1 MSYVLYGIEYNPTMP
16 GYNEEG
22 KWCMMPTGKKELYSA
37 TSTATLFNTRG
48 KANAR
53 LKTHFRN
60 GDDIRQ
66 ARVVKFELKEIE
78 E

>member
-1 MSYVLYGIEYNPTMP
+1 MSGYILYGIEYNSTC
-16 GYNEEG
+16 GYDENG
-22 KWCMMPTGKKELYSA
+22 KWRQMLTGEKELYSA

-53 LKTHFRN
+53 LKTHFCDGN
-60 GDDIRQ
+60 DIRK
-66 ARVVKFELKEIE
+66 ARVVKFELKEVE